1 MNNLAKSLLD
11 NDQVLAIINVRHQD
25 IFSVLGMHKHPT
37 VNGLIVRA
45 FLPEATCVEVIDSK
59 TNKWVAELNCVDQ
72 AGLFEGKLGRR
83 RNAFNYHLRVCYNN
97 ETMVVEDPY
106 RFSSQLS
113 HDDLYLFCEG
123 TNEQAYEWM
132 GAHQL
137 IVDGVSGTNFV
148 VWASDASRISV
159 VGDFN
164 LWDGRRHV
172 MRKHPAAGIWEIFI
186 PNNEAQ
192 CSDPQL
198 VNSLIN
204 ASYKYE
210 IADKNGHI
218 QPLKADPYAF
228 AMQHP
233 PETASIVSATSEYQW
248 QDSQWL
254 NNRINSS
261 NPYQG
266 PVSIYEVHL
275 GSWKRNVED
284 NALSAHSPNYLTYRE
299 LADQLVPYTVEMGFT
314 HLQLMPVSEYP
325 FDGSWGYQ
333 PVGLFAPTSRFGNAD
348 DFKYFVDCCHKAG
361 LGLLLDWVPGHF
373 PTDAHGTGK
382 FDGSC
387 LYEHEDVRKGF
398 HPDWQTLIYNYG
410 RAEVKSYLISNALY
424 WLDQFH
430 IDGLRVDA
438 VASMLYLDYSRE
450 AGEWVPNIHGG
461 RENLEAIELLQ
472 QVNSR
477 AYLNHPGVMMI
488 AEESTAWPGVSK
500 PVDAGGLGFG
510 FKWNMGWMNDTLKY
524 MERDPIYRQHHH
536 NEMTFGLVYSF
547 SENFVLPI
555 SHDEVVHGKGSLLN
569 KMPGD
574 DWQKFANLRA
584 YYGFMWTHPGKKLLF
599 MGCEFAQ
606 RAEWNHDQSLD
617 WHLLEHESHKGIQ
630 SLIKDLNHTYRDVPA
645 LYELDCDGNGFEW
658 LDSQNS
664 KQSILVYLRKG
675 HVGGAPALVV
685 VNLTPTSYSNFHVG
699 VPLFGYYRECINT
712 DSHKYGGSNVGN
724 GGGVRSAPADS
735 QDNSHDGQPHQLTL
749 TIPPLATMIFEWQEH
764 N

>member
-1 MNNLAKSLLD
+1 MNHLAKSLLD
-11 NDQVLAIINVRHQD
+11 SDEVSAIINAKHQD
-25 IFSVLGMHKHPT
+25 VFSVLGIHKHPT
-37 VNGLIVRA
+37 ENGLVVRA
-45 FLPEATCVEVIDSK
+45 FLPEAVGIEVIDSK
-59 TNKWVAELNCVDQ
+59 TNKSVAVLSCVNQ

-83 RNAFNYHLRVCYNN
+83 RNFFNYRLRVSYQDQ
-97 ETMVVEDPY
+97 TIDVEDPY
-106 RFSSQLS
+106 RYPSMINEQ
-113 HDDLYLFCEG
+113 DLYLFCEG
-123 TNEQAYEWM
+123 THEQVYQWM
-132 GAHQL
+132 GSHEL
-137 IVDGVSGTNFV
+137 EVDNVKGCHFV
-148 VWASDASRISV
+148 LWAPDASRVSV
-159 VGDFN
+159 VADFN
-164 LWDGRRHV
+164 FWDGRRHV
-172 MRKHPAAGIWEIFI
+172 MRKHPGAGIWEIFI
-186 PNNEAQ
+186 PKMVA
-192 CSDPQL
+192 
-198 VNSLIN
+198 N

-210 IADKNGHI
+210 IADHSGQI

-233 PETASIVSATSEYQW
+233 PETASKVVPNSVYEW
-248 QDSQWL
+248 QDGQWMSK
-254 NNRINSS
+254 RAESS
-261 NPYQG
+261 DHYHG

-275 GSWKRNVED
+275 GSWKRNNED
-284 NALSAHSPNYLTYRE
+284 QSSTRHSPSYLTYRE
-299 LADQLVPYTVEMGFT
+299 LAEQLVPYTVAMGFT

-333 PVGLFAPTSRFGNAD
+333 PVGLFAPTSRFGGSD

-361 LGLLLDWVPGHF
+361 IGLLLDWVPGHF

-382 FDGSC
+382 LDGTC
-387 LYEHEDVRKGF
+387 LYEHQDLRQGF
-398 HPDWQTLIYNYG
+398 HPDWKTLIYNYG
-410 RAEVKSYLISNALY
+410 RSEVQSYLISNAIY

-450 AGEWVPNIHGG
+450 AGEWLPNEHGG

-477 AYLNHPGVMMI
+477 AYLKHPGVMMI

-500 PVDAGGLGFG
+500 PVDSGGLGFG

-524 MERDPIYRQHHH
+524 MERDPLYRQHHH

-547 SENFVLPI
+547 SENFVLPL

-606 RAEWNHDQSLD
+606 RDEWNHDQSLD
-617 WHLLEHESHKGIQ
+617 WHLLEHHSHKGVQ
-630 SLIKDLNHTYRDVPA
+630 SLIKDLNHTYRTIPA
-645 LYELDCDGNGFEW
+645 LYELDCDSSGFEW

-664 KQSILVYLRKG
+664 QQSILVYLRKG
-675 HVGGAPALVV
+675 HQGTAPALVV
-685 VNLTPTSYSNFHVG
+685 VNLTPTSYENFCVG
-699 VPLFGYYRECINT
+699 VPLAGYYRECLNT
-712 DSHKYGGSNVGN
+712 DSAQYGGSNVGN
-724 GGGVRSAPADS
+724 GGGVSTQAKAYA
-735 QDNSHDGQPHQLTL
+735 GQPNHLSL
-749 TIPPLATMIFEWQEH
+749 SIPPLATMIFEWHE
-764 N
+764 NS